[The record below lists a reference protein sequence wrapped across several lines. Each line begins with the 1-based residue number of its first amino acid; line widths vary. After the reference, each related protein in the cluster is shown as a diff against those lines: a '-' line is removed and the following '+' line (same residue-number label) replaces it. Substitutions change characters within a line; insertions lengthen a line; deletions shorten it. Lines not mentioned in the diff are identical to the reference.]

1 MVRNQKKSFPKQFPQ
16 FLLSHVLSEDSTQTQ
31 PTMNNCMYL
40 LNGVSPVLST
50 RDAIVLEWHYID
62 SHDHV
67 TGYIYAYLDL
77 SSGLYMTFNWFE
89 IVCLCSSSSSTY
101 IHQILYWNSFKSPT
115 CTPHKK
121 KKKKPLLWR
130 SSLVYCYEPLCTI
143 KGSQTVFQISFGL
156 MFDV

>member
-50 RDAIVLEWHYID
+50 RDAIVLEWHYIG

-121 KKKKPLLWR
+121 KKKN
-130 SSLVYCYEPLCTI
+130 LCSDVHPWFI
-143 KGSQTVFQISFGL
+143 VMSHFAQLKGARQYSKSALG
-156 MFDV
+156 